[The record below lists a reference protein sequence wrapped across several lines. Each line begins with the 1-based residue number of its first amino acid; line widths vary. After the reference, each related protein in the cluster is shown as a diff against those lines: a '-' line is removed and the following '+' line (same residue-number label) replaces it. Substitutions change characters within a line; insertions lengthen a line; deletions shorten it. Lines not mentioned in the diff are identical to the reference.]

1 MLKMS
6 AVETLYSDQFKLSK
20 TKLTSP
26 PHTKNNIWQIHHL
39 KKFPVDKFQKA
50 MKRKASNQLT
60 LDKFC

>member
-26 PHTKNNIWQIHHL
+26 PQKITSDKFITYKIKKISSWQIPKGNE
-39 KKFPVDKFQKA
+39 KKSFKPTY
-50 MKRKASNQLT
+50 LG
-60 LDKFC
+60 